1 MSPKSKLGSDND
13 KKWTFER
20 FCILFSVPVVM
31 MVVAEYN
38 QETAVQM
45 QVFFCLLSTE
55 LGTTCNDI
63 ASKFR
68 NPNSMALVCFIIQLY
83 TPMT

>member
-38 QETAVQM
+38 QETAKQM
-45 QVFFCLLSTE
+45 QVFFLYCLL
-55 LGTTCNDI
+55 N
-63 ASKFR
+63 
-68 NPNSMALVCFIIQLY
+68 
-83 TPMT
+83 